1 MQATE
6 LGPTF
11 AKALKAVREMND
23 LSMRAMAD
31 RLGTSAAGIK
41 HWESGDVSPTLRKVT
56 EIAQAMNVPVD
67 IFVND
72 VALEG
77 FLSASHLTVR

>member
-1 MQATE
+1 MQATD

-11 AKALKAVREMND
+11 SHALKAVREVNG
-23 LSMRAMAD
+23 LSLRAMAD

-41 HWESGDVSPTLRKVT
+41 HWEDGDVSPTLRKVT
-56 EIAQAMNVPVD
+56 EIAQVMEVPVD

-77 FLSASHLTVR
+77 FLAARHLTV